1 MNHNWV
7 VMGFQLMGAKSHTI
21 QLVFAHIQPSLG
33 RCNVVLALIPFLHQ
47 LGPLSFS
54 LSLSLSFLAAV
65 LQCWS
70 LMYGAI
76 LKSTNWPPTLS
87 FSTMNGIQCKSTREV
102 GLQFTN
108 KRTTLDF
115 SCP

>member
-7 VMGFQLMGAKSHTI
+7 VMGFQLMSAKSHTI
-21 QLVFAHIQPSLG
+21 QLFFSHILPSLG

-47 LGPLSFS
+47 LGPR
-54 LSLSLSFLAAV
+54 SLSLSFLAAV

-76 LKSTNWPPTLS
+76 
-87 FSTMNGIQCKSTREV
+87 FEV
-102 GLQFTN
+102 Y
-108 KRTTLDF
+108 
-115 SCP
+115 

>member
-21 QLVFAHIQPSLG
+21 QLVFAHIRPSLG

-54 LSLSLSFLAAV
+54 LSLFPSLQLYFNA
-65 LQCWS
+65 
-70 LMYGAI
+70 GA
-76 LKSTNWPPTLS
+76 SC
-87 FSTMNGIQCKSTREV
+87 MV
-102 GLQFTN
+102 QF
-108 KRTTLDF
+108 
-115 SCP
+115 